1 MERNQRITRR
11 EILWRE
17 HNSWMVEW
25 NSDKSY
31 VVPVRVK
38 ETSRR
43 VQVRCRRSRDSNG
56 PFRRN
61 RLEGQPEIIIL
72 REYRARI
79 LTRYRDARS
88 GNRYVVRRGSIAILP
103 SSKSVSIHCSSSS
116 TRSGRSSRSGKNR
129 IDAGSDA
136 ALSVGCGIAS
146 TRWWGVSSIL
156 SPPSFLSFP
165 ILHSSPEDNCRDSF
179 LDNAIYLFIYQWKL
193 ARKVL

>member
-17 HNSWMVEW
+17 YNSETWMVEW

-43 VQVRCRRSRDSNG
+43 VQVRCRRSRDSNR

-88 GNRYVVRRGSIAILP
+88 GNRGSIAILP
-103 SSKSVSIHCSSSS
+103 SSKSVSIHWSSSS

-146 TRWWGVSSIL
+146 TRWRGVSSIL

-193 ARKVL
+193 AGKVL